1 MTETVLKNKPVHD
14 ENYWMMVLLYFAS
27 FLVGLGIVALVAANW
42 QQIPNIAKMCGAL
55 VLMVINAGAVWWT
68 IKADKPILKQV
79 LCVVYAFLIMAV
91 IGLIGQ
97 IFQLRSDVAKG
108 CLTWAFLSWPLF
120 LIAPRL
126 LWLWI
131 PMLFFGLHYMPPM
144 FMSSIRHEIFGVWET
159 GQTAD
164 WYLAIS
170 TIAAYALILAYEFYV
185 NRKQAADTKVA
196 NPLRFYSGVI
206 LWGLCSRAADY
217 ALNGFPHL
225 TIGCVREIIVPC
237 VVVGA
242 IVWALNKMRNRR
254 SFMVWF
260 LAAALAEFLYVFIS
274 RSLDIEVTYRWFFS
288 SHSVETQLPVM
299 YLLAISSYAY
309 SHKMKRLF
317 RLSIVSL
324 LIWFGWTFCSD
335 MFDLIPSLMIC
346 GFAAFW
352 AYKAQSRR
360 WFNVAVMAAVLR
372 ILGEYSDVSNLTYFG
387 IYLICSGVLVIAVI
401 LLLMKYGKK
410 LWEKSDEK

>member
-1 MTETVLKNKPVHD
+1 MTEKILKKPVHD

-42 QQIPNIAKMCGAL
+42 QQIPNVAKMCGAL
-55 VLMVINAGAVWWT
+55 VLMVINAGAIWWT

-108 CLTWAFLSWPLF
+108 CLTWSVLSWPLF

-131 PMLFFGLHYMPPM
+131 PMFFFGLHYLPPM
-144 FMSSIRHEIFGVWET
+144 FGHEISHSIFHTWDKGES
-159 GQTAD
+159 AD

-170 TIAAYALILAYEFYV
+170 TIAAYTLILAYEFYV
-185 NRKQAADTKVA
+185 NRKQAADAKVA

-217 ALNGFPHL
+217 ALNNFPHL

-242 IVWALNKMRNRR
+242 IVWALNKMKERR
-254 SFMVWF
+254 SFMPWF
-260 LAAALAEFLYVFIS
+260 LGAAVAEYLYVFICQSMEMAPRHHWFFTS
-274 RSLDIEVTYRWFFS
+274 RSVEV
-288 SHSVETQLPVM
+288 ELPLM
-299 YLLAISSYAY
+299 FLLAISTYA
-309 SHKMKRLF
+309 HMNKMKRLF
-317 RLSIVSL
+317 RLGMVSL
-324 LIWFGWTFCSD
+324 CIWFGWTFCND
-335 MFDLIPSLMIC
+335 IFDLIPSLIVC
-346 GFAAFW
+346 GFVAFW

-372 ILGEYSDVSNLTYFG
+372 ILGEYSDVNNLTYFG
-387 IYLICSGVLVIAVI
+387 IYLICSGLLVIVTI

-410 LWEKSDEK
+410 LWEKNDEK